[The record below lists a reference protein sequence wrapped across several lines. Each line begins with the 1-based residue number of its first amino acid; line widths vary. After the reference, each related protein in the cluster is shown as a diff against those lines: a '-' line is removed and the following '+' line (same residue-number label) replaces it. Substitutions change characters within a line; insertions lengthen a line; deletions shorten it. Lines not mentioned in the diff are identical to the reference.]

1 MTFLVNEDSVTLST
15 EAVSLTDFLLTG
27 HFLSLRFFFVFFF
40 GSANS
45 LHLTVVLYIVLIIL
59 GNMQN

>member
-27 HFLSLRFFFVFFF
+27 HFLSLRFFFFF
-40 GSANS
+40 GSANF

>member
-15 EAVSLTDFLLTG
+15 EAVSLTDF
-27 HFLSLRFFFVFFF
+27 SLDWPFFKPAFFF